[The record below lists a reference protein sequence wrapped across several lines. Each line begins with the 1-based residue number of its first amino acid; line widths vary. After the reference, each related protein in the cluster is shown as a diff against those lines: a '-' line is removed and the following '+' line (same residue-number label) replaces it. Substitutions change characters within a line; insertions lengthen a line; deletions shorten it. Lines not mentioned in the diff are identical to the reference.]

1 MQLLFHNVKIVL
13 FTCLLAGCLGV
24 AADESPLELAGDDV
38 VVFLGGTDMVRAQ
51 RSGHLETLLT
61 WRFKNELPKF
71 RDLSWEADTVF
82 ALGTE
87 TDRWRGGGYR
97 GIKGLGNLEAQLAR
111 LKATVVI
118 VQLGKNEAF
127 AGGEGIESFIEA
139 SDKLFSRLSG
149 DGLELI
155 VISPTP
161 FEKAAN
167 DLLPD
172 LRNHNDDLARC
183 VNALS
188 SQAKKHKAH
197 FVDLFTDAE
206 ATFTG
211 NGQHVTAGN
220 QARFA
225 LHLAAALGTK
235 IVGLFFAHAHPY
247 ETAPFSPGHLIFQ
260 ARISCAPCSYGVH
273 CNNIVCIDKVR
284 PQHLLSAIENHIK
297 TKTWILPERITQDFE
312 LNVFETVFDFD
323 MNFKLRPLLRYGLD
337 MDDMFRTA
345 YTLLWR
351 ESLEAKKDA
360 GKFEFLINGVC
371 EHLTRDFDCSAIES
385 IDEQLRKKYLIL
397 EDITKLSNTG
407 KRMCGNI
414 IRGVSGG
421 NGNPNKIAQFGEDI
435 SCIDKKIEVL
445 GLSNPEVRP
454 LADMFSKRKENLVGN
469 GLELK
474 PLNKMKKFI

>member
-1 MQLLFHNVKIVL
+1 MDA
-13 FTCLLAGCLGV
+13 AGP
-24 AADESPLELAGDDV
+24 PLDLAGDDV

-61 WRFKNELPKF
+61 WRFKNDPPRF

-97 GIKGLGNLEAQLAR
+97 GIKGLGNLEKQLAR

-225 LHLAAALGTK
+225 LHLAAALG
-235 IVGLFFAHAHPY
+235 VERSNGFAGLEDFPGQGEGQGDRHQLHEQPAADEFFL
-247 ETAPFSPGHLIFQ
+247 GD
-260 ARISCAPCSYGVH
+260 
-273 CNNIVCIDKVR
+273 VCR
-284 PQHLLSAIENHIK
+284 RQRRQTGAERHI
-297 TKTWILPERITQDFE
+297 LDPRQ
-312 LNVFETVFDFD
+312 L
-323 MNFKLRPLLRYGLD
+323 MGAGL
-337 MDDMFRTA
+337 A
-345 YTLLWR
+345 
-351 ESLEAKKDA
+351 
-360 GKFEFLINGVC
+360 
-371 EHLTRDFDCSAIES
+371 
-385 IDEQLRKKYLIL
+385 QLRAVGAGQHQHGLPHAEPPVAVPSEFGYL
-397 EDITKLSNTG
+397 
-407 KRMCGNI
+407 
-414 IRGVSGG
+414 
-421 NGNPNKIAQFGEDI
+421 
-435 SCIDKKIEVL
+435 EV
-445 GLSNPEVRP
+445 PR
-454 LADMFSKRKENLVGN
+454 
-469 GLELK
+469 
-474 PLNKMKKFI
+474 

>member
-1 MQLLFHNVKIVL
+1 MVGFQAGSSLEGRRWPVRSFANLADMLIEDLNARIIIFGVESENEVAEEIKNLAKNKDRISN
-13 FTCLLAGCLGV
+13 LAGKTNL
-24 AADESPLELAGDDV
+24 SEL
-38 VVFLGGTDMVRAQ
+38 
-51 RSGHLETLLT
+51 
-61 WRFKNELPKF
+61 
-71 RDLSWEADTVF
+71 
-82 ALGTE
+82 
-87 TDRWRGGGYR
+87 
-97 GIKGLGNLEAQLAR
+97 
-111 LKATVVI
+111 
-118 VQLGKNEAF
+118 
-127 AGGEGIESFIEA
+127 
-139 SDKLFSRLSG
+139 SRL
-149 DGLELI
+149 LEKCKYL
-155 VISPTP
+155 VT
-161 FEKAAN
+161 N
-167 DLLPD
+167 D
-172 LRNHNDDLARC
+172 
-183 VNALS
+183 
-188 SQAKKHKAH
+188 
-197 FVDLFTDAE
+197 
-206 ATFTG
+206 TG
-211 NGQHVTAGN
+211 TM
-220 QARFA
+220 
-225 LHLAAALGTK
+225 HLAAALGTK

-273 CNNIVCIDKVR
+273 CNNVVCIDKVR
-284 PQHLLSAIENHIK
+284 PQHLFSAIENHIK

-323 MNFKLRPLLRYGLD
+323 MNFKLRPLVRYGLD

-371 EHLTRDFDCSAIES
+371 EHLTRDYDCSSIES

-435 SCIDKKIEVL
+435 SCIDGKIEVL

-469 GLELK
+469 NICFLAIETRKSYIDLINECEKLK
-474 PLNKMKKFI
+474 KILKSCVKKLSDSRSGIVNQAVSI